1 MAAAVAMGAVASAL
15 VGLSVND
22 PIHDAKLKALRVA
35 DLRTVCTH
43 FGLMHTG
50 DRAALTN
57 RIRNHK
63 LAAAGAAAG
72 GAPPPPPPA
81 PVPKPGTPGALASM
95 IDADLRQL
103 CTQEGVDATGAM
115 ADVQARLAV
124 HLFGAPR
131 TATETVQ
138 ALCGMEFALALLRPR
153 EAGDREGGPASEGQV

>member
-1 MAAAVAMGAVASAL
+1 MQ
-15 VGLSVND
+15 
-22 PIHDAKLKALRVA
+22 
-35 DLRTVCTH
+35 
-43 FGLMHTG
+43 TG
-50 DRAALTN
+50 DKATLTN

-81 PVPKPGTPGALASM
+81 PVPKPGTPGVLASM

-115 ADVQARLAV
+115 ADVQARLTV

-131 TATETVQ
+131 TATETV
-138 ALCGMEFALALLRPR
+138 
-153 EAGDREGGPASEGQV
+153 